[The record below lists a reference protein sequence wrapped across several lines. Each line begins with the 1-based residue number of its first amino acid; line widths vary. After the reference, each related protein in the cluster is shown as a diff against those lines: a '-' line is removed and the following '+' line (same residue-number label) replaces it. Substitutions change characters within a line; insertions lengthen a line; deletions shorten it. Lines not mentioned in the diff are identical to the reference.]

1 MNICNENIGDNI
13 INDNKLEN
21 FDKDINEIDDN
32 AIESKYENNLEIL
45 KNENINSIN
54 NDFPDINKE
63 NYFKEIGE
71 DDTEVLYQK
80 NNTLINDFQ
89 INSINTNNKNEN
101 LNECESPKNNTKF
114 SDIIKKQEEIL
125 QETESCK
132 EKINLFNEIALN
144 QINEFNKN
152 SKKYGMFLNMIKN
165 DMFAVDDLIKKINNE
180 LNKKYK
186 KTDLDK

>member
-1 MNICNENIGDNI
+1 MNINNENIGNNI
-13 INDNKLEN
+13 INENKEN
-21 FDKDINEIDDN
+21 FNEDINVIDDN
-32 AIESKYENNLEIL
+32 EIESKYKNKVDIFE
-45 KNENINSIN
+45 NENINSIN
-54 NDFPDINKE
+54 SDFHDINKE
-63 NYFKEIGE
+63 NYFKEFVE

-89 INSINTNNKNEN
+89 TNSINTDNKRVN
-101 LNECESPKNNTKF
+101 LKECESSKNNVKF